1 MISEYL
7 IPILI
12 ILFLILL
19 NGIFVAS
26 EFSIVTASRPAL
38 RKKAEEGSQTATQIL
53 EILSSPEKQ
62 NQFITTAQMGIT
74 IASLGLGMYG
84 EHVIADW
91 IVGPLH
97 NLGHMA
103 EPLSHTI
110 AVIISVSSL
119 TYFHVVLGEMIP
131 KSYALQTAS
140 TTVLA
145 LYTPLNVA
153 HKLFTPIVFVLN
165 HISAFVIKIFGLSP
179 EDDRG
184 HIFTPEDLEFI
195 VGESQEFGLIEKS
208 DQVFIENILD
218 LEERTAGHI
227 MTPRNRIQAISID
240 MSPDVIIATIC
251 NTNKTR
257 YPVYEEGLDRILGVL
272 HIKDIARWQVNNP
285 DQQPEIRQLLRPVIF
300 IPETLSLS
308 ELLLKFRD
316 EGLQIAIA
324 LDEFGG
330 TSGIITLE
338 DLVEEVV
345 GEILDEF
352 DQETAPF
359 VKIGENTIRVRG
371 DILLDELEQHFN
383 IKFEEDIDANSIG
396 GYLMSHLGHIPS
408 PQDTVRIDGVRFTVE
423 EIDGFAVKSVLIELP
438 PQLPEEPI

>member
-1 MISEYL
+1 MIAEYL
-7 IPILI
+7 IPII
-12 ILFLILL
+12 IIVFLILL
-19 NGIFVAS
+19 NGIFVAA
-26 EFSIVTASRPAL
+26 EFSIVTASRPQL
-38 RKKAEEGSQTATQIL
+38 RKKSEEGSPTASQIL
-53 EILSSPEKQ
+53 DILSSPEKQ
-62 NQFITTAQMGIT
+62 NQYITTAQMGIT
-74 IASLGLGMYG
+74 VASLGLGMYG

-91 IVGPLH
+91 IVVPLH
-97 NLGHMA
+97 NLGHLA

-110 AVIISVSSL
+110 ASIVSVSLL
-119 TYFHVVLGEMIP
+119 TYFHVVLGEMVP
-131 KSYALQTAS
+131 KSFALQTAS
-140 TTVLA
+140 STVMA
-145 LYTPLNVA
+145 LYTPLNISK
-153 HKLFTPIVFVLN
+153 KLFSPIVFILN

-179 EDDRG
+179 EDDRS

-227 MTPRNRIQAISID
+227 MTHRNRIQAISIE
-240 MSPDVIIATIC
+240 MLPGEIIATIC
-251 NTNKTR
+251 DTNKTR
-257 YPVYEEGLDRILGVL
+257 YPVYEENLDHILGVL

-285 DQQPEIRQLLRPVIF
+285 GQQPNLRELLRPVIF
-300 IPETLSLS
+300 IPETLSLN
-308 ELLLKFRD
+308 ELLIKFRD

-359 VKIGENTIRVRG
+359 IKVTENTIRVRG
-371 DILLDELEQHFN
+371 DILLAELEQHFN
-383 IKFEEDIDANSIG
+383 IKFEEEIEANSIG
-396 GYLMSHLGHIPS
+396 GYIMSHLGYIPS
-408 PQDTVRIDGVRFTVE
+408 PQDTILIDSIRFTVE
-423 EIDGFAVKSVLIELP
+423 ETEGLAVKSVLIELP
-438 PQLPEEPI
+438 PELPEESI